1 MQNLRGEQQRHPDRA
16 LWSPSLHTLS
26 HSLAGE
32 FSSLGFF
39 LSLVKLFQDSEG
51 GGGGCPFCRWRLDTV
66 SVLQCWSEFS
76 KRQWH
81 LNLYTFHPKQL
92 VAERRSRGR
101 SRSLLIRSTRASTLL
116 WASSIVSRTEAQ
128 VKIWDFNKKMQSDL
142 KMDQTYQTFLLSCKL
157 ILSSKVCGSEQ
168 HPGETS
174 SLWGG
179 SEKFHTSLQS
189 FVTKFKRPC
198 FIGFPLSILERK
210 FSHQQIVSFV
220 EVWIKYYAFQ
230 GTSWIAQIWTGKM
243 ISR

>member
-1 MQNLRGEQQRHPDRA
+1 M
-16 LWSPSLHTLS
+16 
-26 HSLAGE
+26 
-32 FSSLGFF
+32 
-39 LSLVKLFQDSEG
+39 
-51 GGGGCPFCRWRLDTV
+51 
-66 SVLQCWSEFS
+66 
-76 KRQWH
+76 
-81 LNLYTFHPKQL
+81 YTFHPKQL

-168 HPGETS
+168 HPSETS